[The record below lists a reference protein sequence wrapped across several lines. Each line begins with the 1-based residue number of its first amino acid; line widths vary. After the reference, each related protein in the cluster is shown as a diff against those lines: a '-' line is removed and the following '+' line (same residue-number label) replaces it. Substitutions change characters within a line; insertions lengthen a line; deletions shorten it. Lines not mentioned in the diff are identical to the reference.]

1 MAEKAEGSVMPVGK
15 KKEREVSDA
24 LHNHRMTVKSRWRT
38 MVTVGK
44 RQSVCWLQT
53 KRHPQL

>member
-24 LHNHRMTVKSRWRT
+24 LYDSENKTENH
-38 MVTVGK
+38 GD
-44 RQSVCWLQT
+44 CWLEAECVLASNKKT
-53 KRHPQL
+53 PSAVMT